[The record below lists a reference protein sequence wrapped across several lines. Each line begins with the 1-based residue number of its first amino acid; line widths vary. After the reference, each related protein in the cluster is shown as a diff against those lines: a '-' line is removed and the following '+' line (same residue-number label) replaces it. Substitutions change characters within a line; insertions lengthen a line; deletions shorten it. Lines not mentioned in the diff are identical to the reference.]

1 VSAEATKIPL
11 TAAEASGSGNSGRGN
26 GNGNDNGSIN
36 NFNGG
41 GWQESTIKLQQHR

>member
-1 VSAEATKIPL
+1 MSAEGTKIPL
-11 TAAEASGSGNSGRGN
+11 MAVEASGSGNSGRGN

-41 GWQESTIKLQQHR
+41 GWQQSTIKLQQQR